1 MTNTE
6 QNNSYLEAQKRVKKI
21 KGFYVHLVVFI
32 TVNLF
37 LFVLS
42 NIYNRGKISYNDI
55 NFINW
60 TFSNLGLWGLGLVI
74 HGLTVFTPN
83 LFLGKQWEERKIK
96 ELMEKE
102 NQQKQKWS

>member
-1 MTNTE
+1 
-6 QNNSYLEAQKRVKKI
+6 
-21 KGFYVHLVVFI
+21 VHLVVYV

-37 LFVLS
+37 LVVLPFVLNKQNNV
-42 NIYNRGKISYNDI
+42 NINIVYWK
-55 NFINW
+55 
-60 TFSNLGLWGLGLVI
+60 FSNLGLWGLGLVI

-102 NQQKQKWS
+102 NQQKQKWN